1 MPLLHTTCNSAS
13 CLFQVLRFSR
23 GRSLRKKRERLK
35 EERRAQSVP
44 RDEVAQSKVGGS
56 PPAPPLLH
64 PPEGGK
70 LSPSFLGVHLVTAAP
85 SPVSSFHGVL
95 QAIVSLSPFSFM
107 SATPPPLQDFKPC
120 ARVCIARLSKHTC
133 AGVVTSPVYR
143 WPCRYQVDSA
153 ASLTPCPSLC
163 RAMCFQSVVSNI
175 LTSGTSLEM
184 QKFGSLLRPT
194 G

>member
-85 SPVSSFHGVL
+85 SRLFFPWGSSSYCQSFPL
-95 QAIVSLSPFSFM
+95 QLHVRHPS
-107 SATPPPLQDFKPC
+107 TPPRFQTVCPC
-120 ARVCIARLSKHTC
+120 
-133 AGVVTSPVYR
+133 VY
-143 WPCRYQVDSA
+143 
-153 ASLTPCPSLC
+153 CPSFQAHLC
-163 RAMCFQSVVSNI
+163 GCSY
-175 LTSGTSLEM
+175 
-184 QKFGSLLRPT
+184 
-194 G
+194 